1 LYYIHFSE
9 DVNMKRKY
17 PLLLVAFLVS
27 FMNLPLFARPV
38 SETELANLIR
48 TKQREL
54 FARTQTA
61 QAQLT
66 QAQAAQPSSAVQ
78 SPQKTQSAQPGQSKT
93 YELILLHTN
102 DHHGTIVPNNGRGGL
117 AWRSMYIKAIKAF
130 NPQVL
135 LLDAGDINTGS
146 ALSNMFSAEPDILAY
161 NLMGYDAVILGNHE
175 FDKNMEQLER
185 QGELIE
191 FPVITSNI
199 KTADGAYLG
208 VPYVI
213 KKYDGFTVGLFGIT
227 TLRTQVI
234 ASPDPS
240 LRFINEIDAAREMV
254 DILRNQEQVDLVIGI
269 THIGN
274 VKEAP
279 DHITSPELAAAVPGI
294 DIIVDGHSHSFFE
307 EPLKVDNTYIVTAH
321 EWGKYI
327 GQGKVVVENGKLKDF
342 AWLPIGIAQD
352 QEITTLLNP
361 YITKADESLKE
372 VVGEATG
379 EFVVGDRLPRKVES
393 PLGDAICDGMVWY
406 FNNTNQAVDF
416 AFINGGNIRT
426 GLPAGSIT
434 REQVLTVL
442 PFENYLY
449 IVSLKGSQIIDLFNF
464 IASIPQGNGGWAQ
477 VSQDVRYTIDYTQ
490 GTGILKDLTIHNE
503 PVDPDKVYRF
513 CTNSYLLGGGDG
525 YTVLKNAQEPFN
537 TSLIDSWVVLEAL
550 QAVGSISP
558 DTDGRITVIGGVTE

>member
-1 LYYIHFSE
+1 
-9 DVNMKRKY
+9 MKLKY
-17 PLLLVAFLVS
+17 PLLLVAFLAS

-38 SETELANLIR
+38 SETELSNLIR
-48 TKQREL
+48 TKQREV
-54 FARTQTA
+54 FAQTQSVQPQPA
-61 QAQLT
+61 QARP
-66 QAQAAQPSSAVQ
+66 AAP
-78 SPQKTQSAQPGQSKT
+78 SPQRTPSGQGK

-102 DHHGTIVPNNGRGGL
+102 DHHGAIVPNNGRGGL
-117 AWRSMYIKAIKAF
+117 AWRSAYIKAIKAF

-135 LLDAGDINTGS
+135 LIDAGDINTGT
-146 ALSNMFSAEPDILAY
+146 ALSNMFAAEPDILAY

-175 FDKNMEQLER
+175 FDKDMEQLQR
-185 QGELIE
+185 QGDLVK

-213 KKYDGFTVGLFGIT
+213 KQYDGFTVGLFGIT

-240 LRFINEIDAAREMV
+240 LRFINEIDAAKEMV

-269 THIGN
+269 THIGD

-279 DHITSPELAAAVPGI
+279 DHITSPELAAAVSGI

-307 EPLKVDNTYIVTAH
+307 EPLKVNNTYIVSAY

-327 GQGKVVVENGKLKDF
+327 GQGKLFVEQGKLVDF
-342 AWLPIGIAQD
+342 FWMPMEIAQD
-352 QEITTLLNP
+352 QEITDMLNP
-361 YITKADESLKE
+361 YLTKADESLKE
-372 VVGEATG
+372 VVGEATD
-379 EFVVGDRLPRKVES
+379 EFVVGNRLPRKVES
-393 PLGDAICDGMVWY
+393 PLGDAICDAMVWY
-406 FNNTNQAVDF
+406 FQTAYNQALDF
-416 AFINGGNIRT
+416 SFINGGNIRA
-426 GLPAGSIT
+426 GIPAGVIT

-449 IVSLKGSQIIDLFNF
+449 IVSLKGSEIIDLFTF

-477 VSQDVRYTIDYTQ
+477 VSQEVRYTIDYTQ

-525 YTVLKNAQEPFN
+525 YAILSKAQEPFN
-537 TSLIDSWVVLEAL
+537 TSLIDSWVILEAL
-550 QAVGSISP
+550 QSVGTISP
-558 DTDGRITVIGGVTE
+558 ETDGRITVLGGVEE

>member
-1 LYYIHFSE
+1 
-9 DVNMKRKY
+9 MKPRY
-17 PLLLVAFLVS
+17 SLLLVAFLVS
-27 FMNLPLFARPV
+27 LHLPLFARPV
-38 SETELANLIR
+38 SEAELSNMIR
-48 TKQREL
+48 KRQQEV

-61 QAQLT
+61 QTQTAKPSQVAQSPQGT
-66 QAQAAQPSSAVQ
+66 QSVQAAQP
-78 SPQKTQSAQPGQSKT
+78 PQGKS

-102 DHHGTIVPNNGRGGL
+102 DHHGAIHPNNGQGGL
-117 AWRSMYIKAIKAF
+117 GWRAMYIKAIKAF

-135 LLDAGDINTGS
+135 LLDAGDINTGT

-161 NLMGYDAVILGNHE
+161 NLMGYDAAILGNHE
-175 FDKNMEQLER
+175 FDQNMEQLQH
-185 QGELIE
+185 QGELVA

-208 VPYVI
+208 VPYLV
-213 KKYDGFTVGLFGIT
+213 KQYDGFTIGMFGIT
-227 TLRTQVI
+227 TLRTKVI

-240 LRFINEIDAAREMV
+240 LIFINEIDAAREMV
-254 DILRNQEQVDLVIGI
+254 DILRNQEQVDIVIGI
-269 THIGN
+269 THIGD

-307 EPLKVDNTYIVTAH
+307 APLKVDTTYIVTAH

-327 GQGKVVVENGKLKDF
+327 GQGKLSVENGKLRDF
-342 AWLPIGIAQD
+342 DWIPI
-352 QEITTLLNP
+352 EITQDREITDMLSP
-361 YITKADESLKE
+361 YITKANESLKE
-372 VVGEATG
+372 VVGSATS
-379 EFVVGDRLPRKVES
+379 EFVMGNRLPRKIET
-393 PLGDAICDGMVWY
+393 PLGDAICDAMVWY
-406 FNNTNQAVDF
+406 FQTTYNQAVDF
-416 AFINGGNIRT
+416 AFINGGNIRA
-426 GLPAGSIT
+426 GIPAGLIT

-449 IVSLKGSQIIDLFNF
+449 LVSLKGSEIIDLFTF

-477 VSQDVRYTIDYTQ
+477 VSQEVRYTIDYAQ
-490 GTGILKDLTIHNE
+490 GEGILKDLTIHGE
-503 PVDPDKVYRF
+503 AVDPNRVYRF

-550 QAVGSISP
+550 QAAGTISP
-558 DTDGRITVIGGVTE
+558 ETDGRITVIGGVEE